1 MAFFIDGYLYQKA
14 RQTCFAETVKFINK
28 MKNYL
33 KALQAKNAE
42 MSTIVNESAFFTDN
56 NVNGFFS
63 KEEFVSYFNASSDS
77 ERDHLDTILDAI
89 SDGAKLN
96 GILKSSFDKTD
107 GHEIM
112 WANAKFI
119 NADLPPMRI
128 LFDERMLRFFKT
140 YQKGDLRFNVS
151 LEKLLIVA
159 GVIPIE
165 EQA

>member
-1 MAFFIDGYLYQKA
+1 
-14 RQTCFAETVKFINK
+14 

-42 MSTIVNESAFFTDN
+42 MSTTVNETVFFTDN

-63 KEEFVSYFNASSDS
+63 KEEFVTYFNASSDS
-77 ERDHLDTILDAI
+77 ERDHLDTLLDAI
-89 SDGAKLN
+89 SEGANLN
-96 GILKSSFDKTD
+96 GVLKKSFDKND

-112 WANAKFI
+112 WFNAKFP

-128 LFDERMLRFFKT
+128 LFDDRMLRFFKT
-140 YQKGDLRFNVS
+140 YQKSELRFNLS
-151 LEKLLIVA
+151 LEKLLIIA
-159 GVIPIE
+159 GVIPVE